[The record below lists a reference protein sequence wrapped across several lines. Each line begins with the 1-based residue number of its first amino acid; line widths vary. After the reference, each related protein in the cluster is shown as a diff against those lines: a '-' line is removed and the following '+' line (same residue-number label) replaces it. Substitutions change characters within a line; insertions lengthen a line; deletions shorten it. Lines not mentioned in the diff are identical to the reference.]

1 MLISLFK
8 KTMSRTTTKEENL
21 TTVLITG
28 ASSGIGKVTALRLA
42 KKRYFVIGTGRSRTR
57 LQKLSRDA
65 EKIGLN
71 IETIQIDFNSIESI
85 DNAFKSSLLTK
96 SRVDVLINNAGF
108 GMWGPL
114 ETLSHE
120 EMQVQFQTNLF
131 GPMALT
137 RLVIPQL
144 RESRNGKIINIGSIL
159 GRIGT
164 PFNGAYV
171 ASKFAVEG
179 LSESLRLELS
189 PFGISVSIVEPGNFV
204 TEFEKNQIRGKDS
217 ESTKFPYRELL
228 QKYRNRR
235 RSFDWA
241 ANPDKVA
248 KVIEG
253 IIKSSSPKLRYVV
266 GLDARL
272 ALFARQILPEKLF
285 FHILR
290 KMSMGK

>member
-1 MLISLFK
+1 M
-8 KTMSRTTTKEENL
+8 

-28 ASSGIGKVTALRLA
+28 ASSGIGRVTALRLA
-42 KKRYFVIGTGRSRTR
+42 KKRYCVIGTGRSSTR
-57 LQKLSRDA
+57 LQKLSQDA

-71 IETIQIDFNSIESI
+71 IETIQIDLNSFKSTY
-85 DNAFKSSLLTK
+85 NAFESGLLGKSGI
-96 SRVDVLINNAGF
+96 DVLVNNAGF

-120 EMQVQFQTNLF
+120 EMQAQFQTNLF
-131 GPMALT
+131 GLMELT
-137 RLVIPQL
+137 RLAIPQL
-144 RESRNGKIINIGSIL
+144 RASDKGQIINISSIL
-159 GRIGT
+159 GRIGA

-204 TEFEKNQIRGKDS
+204 TEFEQNQILGRNS
-217 ESTKFPYRELL
+217 ESTKFPYSELL
-228 QKYRNRR
+228 RNYRTRR
-235 RSFDWA
+235 RLFEWA
-241 ANPDKVA
+241 ANPEKVA

-272 ALFARQILPEKLF
+272 ALIARQVLPEKLF
-285 FHILR
+285 FHILKR
-290 KMSMGK
+290 MSIGD

>member
-1 MLISLFK
+1 MLALSSIHPLQLELSPKHTPHSSIS
-8 KTMSRTTTKEENL
+8 
-21 TTVLITG
+21 
-28 ASSGIGKVTALRLA
+28 
-42 KKRYFVIGTGRSRTR
+42 
-57 LQKLSRDA
+57 KLLPF
-65 EKIGLN
+65 I
-71 IETIQIDFNSIESI
+71 
-85 DNAFKSSLLTK
+85 
-96 SRVDVLINNAGF
+96 
-108 GMWGPL
+108 
-114 ETLSHE
+114 
-120 EMQVQFQTNLF
+120 
-131 GPMALT
+131 
-137 RLVIPQL
+137 IPQ
-144 RESRNGKIINIGSIL
+144 S
-159 GRIGT
+159 
-164 PFNGAYV
+164 
-171 ASKFAVEG
+171 SKHV
-179 LSESLRLELS
+179 ELS

-248 KVIEG
+248 RVIEG

-290 KMSMGK
+290 KISLGK

>member
-1 MLISLFK
+1 M
-8 KTMSRTTTKEENL
+8 
-21 TTVLITG
+21 LITG
-28 ASSGIGKVTALRLA
+28 ASSGIGRVTALRLA
-42 KKRYFVIGTGRSRTR
+42 KKRYRVIGTGRSSTR
-57 LQKLSRDA
+57 LQKLSQDA

-71 IETIQIDFNSIESI
+71 IETIQIDLNSFKSTY
-85 DNAFKSSLLTK
+85 NAFESGLLGKSGI
-96 SRVDVLINNAGF
+96 DVLVNNAGF

-120 EMQVQFQTNLF
+120 EMQAQFQTNLF
-131 GPMALT
+131 ALMELT
-137 RLVIPQL
+137 RLAIPQL
-144 RESRNGKIINIGSIL
+144 RASDKGQIINISSIL
-159 GRIGT
+159 GRIGA

-204 TEFEKNQIRGKDS
+204 TEFEQNQILGRNS
-217 ESTKFPYRELL
+217 ESTKFPYSELL
-228 QKYRNRR
+228 RNYRTRR
-235 RSFDWA
+235 RLFEWA
-241 ANPDKVA
+241 ANPEKVA

-272 ALFARQILPEKLF
+272 ALIARQVLPEKLF
-285 FHILR
+285 FHILKR
-290 KMSMGK
+290 MSIGD

>member
-1 MLISLFK
+1 M
-8 KTMSRTTTKEENL
+8 

-28 ASSGIGKVTALRLA
+28 ASSGIGRVTALRLA
-42 KKRYFVIGTGRSRTR
+42 KKRYRVIGTGRSSTR
-57 LQKLSRDA
+57 LQKLSQDA

-71 IETIQIDFNSIESI
+71 IETIQIDLNSFKSTY
-85 DNAFKSSLLTK
+85 NAFESGLLGKSGI
-96 SRVDVLINNAGF
+96 DVLVNNAGF

-120 EMQVQFQTNLF
+120 EMQAQFQTNLF
-131 GPMALT
+131 GLMELT
-137 RLVIPQL
+137 RLAIPQL
-144 RESRNGKIINIGSIL
+144 RASDKGQIINISSIL
-159 GRIGT
+159 GRIGA

-204 TEFEKNQIRGKDS
+204 TEFEQNQILGRNS
-217 ESTKFPYRELL
+217 ESTKFPYSELL
-228 QKYRNRR
+228 HNYRTRR
-235 RSFDWA
+235 RLFDWA
-241 ANPDKVA
+241 ANPEKVA

-272 ALFARQILPEKLF
+272 ALIARQVLPEKLF
-285 FHILR
+285 FHILKR
-290 KMSMGK
+290 MSIGD

>member
-1 MLISLFK
+1 
-8 KTMSRTTTKEENL
+8 MSQTTTKEKNL

-28 ASSGIGKVTALRLA
+28 ASSGIGRVTALRLA
-42 KKRYFVIGTGRSRTR
+42 RKRYCVIGTGRSYTR

-65 EKIGLN
+65 ENIGLD
-71 IETIQIDFNSIESI
+71 IETIQIDLDSIESI
-85 DNAFKSSLLTK
+85 ESAFKSSLLAK
-96 SRVDVLINNAGF
+96 NRVDVLINNAGF

-131 GPMALT
+131 GLMALT
-137 RLVIPQL
+137 KLAIPKL

-189 PFGISVSIVEPGNFV
+189 PFGISVSIVEPGNIV
-204 TEFEKNQIRGKDS
+204 TEFQKNQLQGRES

-228 QKYRNRR
+228 HEYRDRR

-241 ANPDKVA
+241 ANPEKVA
-248 KVIEG
+248 RVIEG
-253 IIKSSSPKLRYVV
+253 IIESSSPKLRYVV

-272 ALFARQILPEKLF
+272 ALLARQVLPEKLSF
-285 FHILR
+285 YILR